1 MTAASFSVAQTP
13 DAGATNLP
21 TGYIHTFRRSVLF
34 ASSHTSPDM
43 VCPSAH
49 TPSFA
54 RLRTWAHLRWRAH
67 LRRRRPAR
75 TNQTTFK
82 WPRANKLRT
91 DGPAAPTPHSRGLN
105 TWRPQRFVTM
115 SRLSA
120 RYAQLI
126 RMCRRRGCSPEDAK
140 DLVQEA
146 HRRWFD
152 YQQTTKVRDVD
163 ALLRRILLNLSISH
177 YRELTSP
184 FTFESAE
191 RLDRRGL
198 LVDPAS
204 APERMVAAEQ
214 ELNSVVNL
222 LSAVSPRTCQIFI
235 AHRGGY
241 SYKEI
246 GAAYAIKPRT
256 VEKHVASARL
266 ILTEMMPGSFA
277 SL

>member
-1 MTAASFSVAQTP
+1 MRQQGSSVRSGTYSKRSPPSRRHTQAVHCRTPPLATCPPSRMTAASFSVAQTP

-184 FTFESAE
+184 FTFENAE

-204 APERMVAAEQ
+204 
-214 ELNSVVNL
+214 
-222 LSAVSPRTCQIFI
+222 PRSGWSQPS
-235 AHRGGY
+235 RN
-241 SYKEI
+241 
-246 GAAYAIKPRT
+246 
-256 VEKHVASARL
+256 
-266 ILTEMMPGSFA
+266 
-277 SL
+277 